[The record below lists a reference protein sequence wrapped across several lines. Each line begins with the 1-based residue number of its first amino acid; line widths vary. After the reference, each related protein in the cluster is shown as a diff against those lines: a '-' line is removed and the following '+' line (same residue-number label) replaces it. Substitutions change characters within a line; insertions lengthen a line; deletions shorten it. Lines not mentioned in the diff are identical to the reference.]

1 MSATQALSMLRARF
15 DRVAL
20 QPPPTARRSDEAAL
34 QSSSPQA
41 WAQLADWCHTPSPRA
56 ERGAWHGKASN
67 DFAVGTLL
75 GPDSQA
81 TAAWANAFARSI
93 DGSTALDALTGS
105 AMGHV
110 TGLAWRA
117 RIKLNDAM
125 WWRPR
130 QPSDPWDAGW
140 ASTSPPAERR
150 LQGHFMPR
158 RATLILAAGSDSAGL
173 AMALAALAQRGSE
186 LQHPLRWLWVGAPAA
201 TPRAL
206 PPHLQSSA
214 TVQLG

>member
-1 MSATQALSMLRARF
+1 MSATQALSNLRARF

-20 QPPPTARRSDEAAL
+20 QAPPAARRSDEAAHA
-34 QSSSPQA
+34 SRWPQA
-41 WAQLADWCHTPSPRA
+41 WAQLADWCHTASPSA

-75 GPDSQA
+75 GPDNET
-81 TAAWANAFARSI
+81 TAAWANAFAHMI
-93 DGSTALDALTGS
+93 DGSTALEALPGG
-105 AMGHV
+105 AIGQF

-158 RATLILAAGSDSAGL
+158 RATLILASGSDSLGL

-186 LQHPLRWLWVGAPAA
+186 LQHPLRWLWVGEPAA
-201 TPRAL
+201 TPRPL
-206 PPHLQSSA
+206 PPHLQS
-214 TVQLG
+214 TTTIRFG

>member
-1 MSATQALSMLRARF
+1 MSATQALSQLRARF

-20 QPPPTARRSDEAAL
+20 QPPPAARRIDEAAHAARW
-34 QSSSPQA
+34 PQA
-41 WAQLADWCHTPSPRA
+41 WAQLADWCHTPSPQA

-81 TAAWANAFARSI
+81 TAAWANAFARMI
-93 DGSTALDALTGS
+93 DGSTALEALPGG
-105 AMGHV
+105 AMGQL

-117 RIKLNDAM
+117 RIKLNEAM

-130 QPSDPWDAGW
+130 LPSDPWDAGW

-150 LQGHFMPR
+150 LQGHFLPR
-158 RATLILAAGSDSAGL
+158 RATLILSAGSDSAGL

-186 LQHPLRWLWVGAPAA
+186 LQHPLRWLWVGEPQAPAA
-201 TPRAL
+201 AHLRATL
-206 PPHLQSSA
+206 N
-214 TVQLG
+214 VQLKTAA

>member
-20 QPPPTARRSDEAAL
+20 QPPPSARRSE
-34 QSSSPQA
+34 PPEPWPEA
-41 WAQLADWCHTPSPRA
+41 WAQLANWCHSPSPRA
-56 ERGAWHGKASN
+56 DRAAWHGKASN
-67 DFAVGTLL
+67 DFAVATLL
-75 GPDSQA
+75 GPDHE
-81 TAAWANAFARSI
+81 TTTAWANAFARKI
-93 DGSTALDALTGS
+93 DGSTALEALP
-105 AMGHV
+105 GHALGRL

-158 RATLILAAGSDSAGL
+158 RATLILAAGSDSVGL

-186 LQHPLRWLWVGAPAA
+186 LQHPLRWLWVGEPQAPAA
-201 TPRAL
+201 AHLRAIL
-206 PPHLQSSA
+206 
-214 TVQLG
+214 TVQLKTAA